1 MYIGGSVIY
10 EMSEKNLI
18 FWRYVFM
25 MYVLKGLALAGI
37 VLTVI
42 LLLKKTKELKSSTEK
57 DPITG
62 MTGQELWA
70 FGMKH
75 VVVTSI
81 IGFVANFLDTLG
93 IGSFA
98 PSSAAFKMTKS
109 VDDSLVPGTLNVG
122 DTIPVCVEA
131 FLFIGIVEMDI
142 LTLVLML
149 VAAVLGSLVS
159 ASIVTKFDR
168 KKVRY
173 TLFVGLFLLA
183 TVILMK
189 VFSFGPFGTVGTAL
203 GLRGIKLVIAVVLN
217 FVLGALM
224 SIGVGLYAP
233 CMAMVLALGMDAG
246 CAFPAMMGSCAFLM
260 AFGNG
265 PKFIKEA
272 KIDIVAT
279 WTQAIAGSVGVF
291 VAYYLVKSLPL
302 ETLTKVIVVV
312 VYFTAFLYLKD
323 AIKKGSAA

>member
-1 MYIGGSVIY
+1 
-10 EMSEKNLI
+10 
-18 FWRYVFM
+18 M

-37 VLTVI
+37 VLTLI
-42 LLLKKTKELKSSTEK
+42 LLLKKTKEMKASTEK
-57 DPITG
+57 DPVTG

-75 VVVTSI
+75 VVVTAI

-98 PSSAAFKMTKS
+98 PTSAAFKMTKS

-131 FLFIGIVEMDI
+131 FLFFGIVDMDI
-142 LTLVLML
+142 LTLILML

-183 TVILMK
+183 TVILLK
-189 VFSFGPFGTVGTAL
+189 VFSIGPFGTVGTAL
-203 GLRGIKLVIAVVLN
+203 GLTGIKLVIAVVGN

-233 CMAMVLALGMDAG
+233 CMAMVLALGMDAN

-302 ETLTKVIVVV
+302 ATLTKVIVVV

>member
-1 MYIGGSVIY
+1 MAMWI
-10 EMSEKNLI
+10 
-18 FWRYVFM
+18 
-25 MYVLKGLALAGI
+25 LKGLSLAGI
-37 VLTVI
+37 VLTLI
-42 LLLKKTKELKSSTEK
+42 LLILKTKELKNSAEK
-57 DPITG
+57 DAVTG
-62 MTGQELWA
+62 MTGEELIA
-70 FGMKH
+70 FGKKH
-75 VVVTSI
+75 WIVTAI

-109 VDDSLVPGTLNVG
+109 VDDALVPGTLNVG

-131 FLFIGIVEMDI
+131 FLFFGIVEMDI

-149 VAAVLGSLVS
+149 VASVVGSIVM
-159 ASIVTKFDR
+159 AGIVTKFDR

-173 TLFVGLFLLA
+173 ALFVGLFLLA
-183 TVILMK
+183 TVVLMRNLG
-189 VFSFGPFGTVGTAL
+189 VGPFGTQGNAL
-203 GLRGIKLVIAVVLN
+203 GLTGIKLVIAVVGN
-217 FVLGALM
+217 FIFGALM

-233 CMAMVLALGMDAG
+233 CMAMVLALGMNSG

-279 WTQAIAGSVGVF
+279 WTQAIGGTIGVF
-291 VAYYLVKSLPL
+291 VAYYLVKSMPIDV
-302 ETLTKVIVVV
+302 LTKVIVVV

>member
-1 MYIGGSVIY
+1 
-10 EMSEKNLI
+10 
-18 FWRYVFM
+18 M
-25 MYVLKGLALAGI
+25 MYVLKGLSLLGI
-37 VLTVI
+37 IVCAFLMF
-42 LLLKKTKELKSSTEK
+42 KKTKEMAASDVV
-57 DPITG
+57 DPVTG
-62 MTGQELWA
+62 MSGKELIA
-70 FGMKH
+70 FGKKKAIY
-75 VVVTSI
+75 TSI
-81 IGFVANFLDTLG
+81 VGFVANFLDTLG
-93 IGSFA
+93 IGSYA
-98 PSSAAFKMTKS
+98 PTSAAFKLGKA

-131 FLFIGIVEMDI
+131 FLFFGFVDMDM

-149 VAAVLGSLVS
+149 VAAILGSLVMAGVVS
-159 ASIVTKFDR
+159 KFDR

-173 TLFVGLFLLA
+173 ALFVGLFILA

-189 VFSFGPFGTVGTAL
+189 IMGVGPFGTTGTAL
-203 GLRGIKLVIAVVLN
+203 GLTGIKLVIAVVGN

-265 PKFIKEA
+265 PKFIKEGKFDPICA
-272 KIDIVAT
+272 
-279 WTQAIAGSVGVF
+279 WTQAIAGTVGVF
-291 VAYYLVKSLPL
+291 VAYLFVSSIPL
-302 ETLTKVIVVV
+302 ELLTKVIAVI

>member
-1 MYIGGSVIY
+1 
-10 EMSEKNLI
+10 
-18 FWRYVFM
+18 M
-25 MYVLKGLALAGI
+25 MYVLKGLALAGV

-42 LLLKKTKELKSSTEK
+42 LMALKTKEMRASSEK
-57 DPITG
+57 DPVTG
-62 MTGQELWA
+62 MTSEELWQ

-98 PSSAAFKMTKS
+98 PTSAAFKLTKS
-109 VDDSLVPGTLNVG
+109 VDDALVPGTLNVG
-122 DTIPVCVEA
+122 DTVPVCVEA
-131 FLFIGIVEMDI
+131 FLFFGIVEMDI

-149 VAAVLGSLVS
+149 VAAVIG
-159 ASIVTKFDR
+159 SIVMAGIVSKFDR

-173 TLFVGLFLLA
+173 SLFVGLFLLA
-183 TVILMK
+183 TVVLMRNLG
-189 VFSFGPFGTVGTAL
+189 VGPFGSQGTAL
-203 GLRGIKLVIAVVLN
+203 GLSGVKLVIAVVGN
-217 FVLGALM
+217 FVFGALM

-279 WTQAIAGSVGVF
+279 WTQAIGGTIGVF
-291 VAYYLVKSLPL
+291 VAYYLVKSMPL
-302 ETLTKVIVVV
+302 DVLTKVIVVV

>member
-1 MYIGGSVIY
+1 
-10 EMSEKNLI
+10 
-18 FWRYVFM
+18 M
-25 MYVLKGLALAGI
+25 MYVLKGLSLLGI
-37 VLTVI
+37 VLTLI
-42 LLLKKTKELKSSTEK
+42 LLLKKTKELKASTVK
-57 DPITG
+57 DEITG

-75 VVVTSI
+75 VVVTAI

-131 FLFIGIVEMDI
+131 FLFFGIVEMDI
-142 LTLVLML
+142 LTLILML

-189 VFSFGPFGTVGTAL
+189 VFAVGPFGTVGTAL
-203 GLRGIKLVIAVVLN
+203 GLRGAKLVIATVLN

-302 ETLTKVIVVV
+302 ATLTKIIVVV

-323 AIKKGSAA
+323 AIKKCSAA